1 MTTSIAQLSAVPA
14 TGRMKLK
21 ERQGATAGIVFSV
34 LMTVVNTGTAM
45 AGQRTETFLRTLGA
59 CIIAVGAVGFLV
71 HKLNKA
77 PDPPIS

>member
-1 MTTSIAQLSAVPA
+1 
-14 TGRMKLK
+14 MKVE
-21 ERQGATAGIVFSV
+21 ERQGLTAGIVFSV
-34 LMTVVNTGTAM
+34 LMTIVNTGKAM
-45 AGQRTETFLRTLGA
+45 AGQRTETFLKTLAA

>member
-1 MTTSIAQLSAVPA
+1 
-14 TGRMKLK
+14 MKLK

-45 AGQRTETFLRTLGA
+45 AGQRTETFVKTLGA
-59 CIIAVGAVGFLV
+59 CIIALGTAWFFV

-77 PDPPIS
+77 PDPPNS

>member
-1 MTTSIAQLSAVPA
+1 V
-14 TGRMKLK
+14 KLK
-21 ERQGATAGIVFSV
+21 ERQGVTAGIVFSV

-45 AGQRTETFLRTLGA
+45 AGQRTETFLKTLAA